1 MTGTYTTIDLSQLPA
16 PDIIESLDF
25 ETLLAARKA
34 RLISLYPAE
43 EQADLA
49 ARLALESEPLN
60 KLLQENTYR
69 ELLLRQRI
77 NEGARA
83 CMLAYSSGSNLDHLL
98 ALLGAERLPD
108 EQDPTYRERGRQ
120 APFAY
125 STAGPAAAYRYHT
138 LSAAPDVLDVAVDS
152 PLPGH
157 VRVTVLSRDGAGL
170 AAPELLSVVA
180 KALNAEDVRP
190 LNDSVT
196 VQSATLVEWV
206 LAATLYI
213 PEGPAP
219 EPVMAAAQKAAQA
232 YADSCH
238 RLGVPLRLSALYA
251 ALHQPGVSRVALQSP
266 LADLEVDPTQ
276 ALSCTHLTLT
286 RVAVDG

>member
-1 MTGTYTTIDLSQLPA
+1 MTGTYTSIDLSQLPA

-34 RLISLYPAE
+34 RLISLYPVD

-49 ARLALESEPLN
+49 MRLALESEPLN

-83 CMLAYSSGSNLDHLL
+83 CMLAYSSDSNLDHLL

-125 STAGPAAAYRYHT
+125 STAGPAAAYRYHA
-138 LSAAPDVLDVAVDS
+138 LSAAPGVLDAAVDS
-152 PLPGH
+152 PLPGQ
-157 VRVTVLSRDGAGL
+157 VRVTVLAREGAGL
-170 AAPELLSVVA
+170 AAPELLSVVT

-196 VQSATLVEWV
+196 VQSATLVEWA

-213 PEGPAP
+213 PEVPAP

-276 ALSCTHLTLT
+276 ALSCTRLTLT